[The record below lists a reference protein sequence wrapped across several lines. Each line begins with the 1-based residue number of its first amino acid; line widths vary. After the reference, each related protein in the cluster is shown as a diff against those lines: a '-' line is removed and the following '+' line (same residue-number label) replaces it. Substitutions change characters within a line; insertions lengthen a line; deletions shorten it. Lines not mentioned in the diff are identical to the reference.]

1 MNEFRSYSEYFELG
15 PQRAY
20 VERNRLCGIA
30 EVSLSRLSCNPPGEH
45 RSPKV
50 PEMLLILCGSGS
62 YGMSYDLGNGWRH
75 ACVNPGDLLLA
86 PANVCCRYVTDGDSN
101 FETVSL
107 PTRFVAE
114 CMRDLDMSST
124 GDFGLLHERKFRSAS
139 LERQVRT
146 LFSAAKL
153 AKAGDPIFVDQAVVV
168 LLEQLNVLAGHS
180 RRHHR
185 ELRLDK
191 IATRK
196 IYQYIESNLQ
206 YEISLAELASLAG
219 FSVAHFSRA
228 FKLTVGK
235 SPYAYVLMAR
245 IQRAKAILRGSDKPI
260 AEAALE
266 CGFSSQAHLTSMF
279 TRFVGTTPA
288 RYRKDS

>member
-15 PQRAY
+15 PQRSY

-30 EVSLSRLSCNPPGEH
+30 EASVSRLSCNPPGEH

-50 PEMLLILCGSGS
+50 PEMLLILCGPGS

-75 ACVNPGDLLLA
+75 TSVEPGDLLLA
-86 PANVCCRYVTDGDSN
+86 PANESCRYITDSYSN
-101 FETVSL
+101 FETISL
-107 PTRFVAE
+107 PTRFISE
-114 CMRDLDMSST
+114 CFRELDLSSV
-124 GDFGLLHERKFRSAS
+124 GDFAALHEHKFRSRS
-139 LERQVRT
+139 LERRART
-146 LFSAAKL
+146 LFSAASRTNSH
-153 AKAGDPIFVDQAVVV
+153 DPIFIDQAIVM
-168 LLEQLNVLAGHS
+168 LLEELSVLAGNS
-180 RRHHR
+180 RRRYR

-191 IATRK
+191 VTARQ

-228 FKLTVGK
+228 FKVTVGK
-235 SPYAYVLMAR
+235 SPYAYVLTAR

-260 AEAALE
+260 AELALE

-279 TRFVGTTPA
+279 SRVVGTTPA
-288 RYRKDS
+288 RFRKGS